1 MDKILEKFVKVL
13 TEQGK
18 SVSTILAYEKDIEQ
32 LILYLK
38 QNNFKDFKKVTKENI
53 DKYIA
58 KLLSGNEFTPK
69 TVSRKLNSIETFF
82 RFLHLQRLVNTNI
95 SLDIRHPKFEN
106 KLPRILSKQEFMA
119 LRDATKTNRRV
130 YIIVEILLQT
140 GIRIGELSRLRT
152 GDIKPKTK
160 KDGKNEIIITK
171 YSSCPERKITIT
183 EDIANLFKEM
193 VGARKPANDYLFTT
207 KTGRNL
213 LIRNI
218 RSAIDRHFEK
228 AEIEN
233 TSVNDLRNT
242 FIVYQLKSG
251 AEPKFLAEYV
261 GHERLS
267 STYKFIKEFK
277 ISPIGNKKKIVEL

>member
-13 TEQGK
+13 IEQGK
-18 SVSTILAYEKDIEQ
+18 SNSTILAYQKDIEQ

-38 QNNFKDFKKVTKENI
+38 QNNFKDFKKIKKQDL
-53 DKYIA
+53 DKYMS
-58 KLLSGNEFTPK
+58 KLLGSGEFTPK
-69 TVSRKLNSIETFF
+69 TVSRKLNSIKTFF
-82 RFLHLQRLVNTNI
+82 KFLHIHKIVSSNI
-95 SLDIRHPKFEN
+95 SLEIRHPKFEN
-106 KLPRILSKQEFMA
+106 KLPRILSKQEYMA
-119 LRDATKTNRRV
+119 LRDATKSNRRV

-140 GIRIGELSRLRT
+140 GIRIGELSRLKV
-152 GDIKPKTK
+152 GDLITKTK
-160 KDGKNEIIITK
+160 KDKKNEIVITK
-171 YSSCPERKITIT
+171 YSSCPERRIFISDQVAAQFT
-183 EDIANLFKEM
+183 EMANK
-193 VGARKPANDYLFTT
+193 RKPNEYLFTT

-233 TSVNDLRNT
+233 AAVNDLRNT
-242 FIVYQLKSG
+242 FIVNQLKAG

-267 STYKFIKEFK
+267 STFKFIKEFK
-277 ISPIGNKKKIVEL
+277 ISPTGNKKKIVEL